1 MSKFRMLCLIFTT
14 LTLLNFSVRSV
25 HAQDLKAPLFDDS
38 FDYEAVAK
46 LPNCNQRVTPRTKYF
61 KCSDPSELFDAA
73 KDWAKA
79 SEQPLMVIFGFD
91 ECPSCKALEHLYFGR
106 KEPVT
111 KEMFVPFVSDVQ
123 AKTKDIPTISVARIH
138 IRNSNAEA
146 LVDSLG
152 LVDYAE
158 SKNWHRLWSPFIVL
172 FDPKTGEWHSEETWD
187 SEIVYCYDAIAE
199 IAVSLEEL
207 DFMEKGKTLKFRE
220 KCRAQ

>member
-1 MSKFRMLCLIFTT
+1 MSQLRTLLHIVAL
-14 LTLLNFSVRSV
+14 LTLFYVSIGAS
-25 HAQDLKAPLFDDS
+25 HAQDLKAPLFDTN
-38 FDYEAVAK
+38 FDYDAVST

-61 KCSDPSELFDAA
+61 KCKNSAELFVAA

-79 SEQPLMVIFGFD
+79 SNQPLMVIFGFD
-91 ECPSCKALEHLYFGR
+91 ECPSCQAIEQLYFGR
-106 KEPVT
+106 KEPIS
-111 KEMFVPFVSDVQ
+111 KEMFIPFVSDIQ

-138 IRNSNAEA
+138 IRNENAEA
-146 LVDSLG
+146 MVKRLG

-199 IAVSLEEL
+199 IAVSLEKL
-207 DFMEKGKTLKFRE
+207 GYMQKGNTLKFRE
-220 KCRAQ
+220 KCRA

>member
-1 MSKFRMLCLIFTT
+1 MSQLRTLFHIVAL
-14 LTLLNFSVRSV
+14 LTLFYVSIGSS
-25 HAQDLKAPLFDDS
+25 HAQDLKAPLFDTN
-38 FDYEAVAK
+38 FDYDAVST

-61 KCSDPSELFDAA
+61 KCKNSAELFVAA

-79 SEQPLMVIFGFD
+79 SDQPLMVIFGFD
-91 ECPSCKALEHLYFGR
+91 ECPSCQAIEQLYFGR
-106 KEPVT
+106 KEPIS
-111 KEMFVPFVSDVQ
+111 KEMFIPFVSDIQ

-138 IRNSNAEA
+138 IRNENAEA
-146 LVDSLG
+146 MVKRLG

-199 IAVSLEEL
+199 IAVSLEKL
-207 DFMEKGKTLKFRE
+207 GYMQKGNTLKFRE
-220 KCRAQ
+220 KCRA

>member
-1 MSKFRMLCLIFTT
+1 MSQLRTLFHIATL
-14 LTLLNFSVRSV
+14 LTLFYVSIGAS
-25 HAQDLKAPLFDDS
+25 HAQDLKAPLFDTN
-38 FDYEAVAK
+38 FDYDAVST

-61 KCSDPSELFDAA
+61 KCKNSAELFVAA

-79 SEQPLMVIFGFD
+79 SNQPLMVIFGFD
-91 ECPSCKALEHLYFGR
+91 ECPSCQAIEQLYFGR
-106 KEPVT
+106 KEPIS
-111 KEMFVPFVSDVQ
+111 KEMFIPFVSDIQ

-138 IRNSNAEA
+138 IRNENAEA
-146 LVDSLG
+146 MVKRLG

-207 DFMEKGKTLKFRE
+207 GYMQKGKTLKYRE
-220 KCRAQ
+220 TCKA

>member
-1 MSKFRMLCLIFTT
+1 MSQLRTLFHIVAL
-14 LTLLNFSVRSV
+14 LTLFYVSIGSS
-25 HAQDLKAPLFDDS
+25 HAQDLKAPLFDTN
-38 FDYEAVAK
+38 FDYDAVST

-61 KCSDPSELFDAA
+61 KCKNSTELFVAA

-79 SEQPLMVIFGFD
+79 SDQPLMVIFGFD
-91 ECPSCKALEHLYFGR
+91 ECPSCQAIEQLYFGR
-106 KEPVT
+106 KEPIS
-111 KEMFVPFVSDVQ
+111 KEMFIPFVSDIQ

-138 IRNSNAEA
+138 IRNENAEA
-146 LVDSLG
+146 MVKRLG

-172 FDPKTGEWHSEETWD
+172 FDPKSGEWHSEETWD

-207 DFMEKGKTLKFRE
+207 GYMQKGKTLKYRE
-220 KCRAQ
+220 TCKA

>member
-1 MSKFRMLCLIFTT
+1 MSQLRTLFHIVAL
-14 LTLLNFSVRSV
+14 LTLFYVSIGAS
-25 HAQDLKAPLFDDS
+25 HAQDLKAPLFDTN
-38 FDYEAVAK
+38 FDYDAVST

-61 KCSDPSELFDAA
+61 KCKNSAELFVAA

-79 SEQPLMVIFGFD
+79 SNQPLMVIFGFD
-91 ECPSCKALEHLYFGR
+91 ECPSCQAIEQLYFGR
-106 KEPVT
+106 KEPIS
-111 KEMFVPFVSDVQ
+111 KEMFIPFVSDIQ

-138 IRNSNAEA
+138 IRNENAEA
-146 LVDSLG
+146 LVKRLG

-199 IAVSLEEL
+199 IAVSLEKL
-207 DFMEKGKTLKFRE
+207 GYMQKGNTLKFRE
-220 KCRAQ
+220 KCRA

>member
-1 MSKFRMLCLIFTT
+1 MSQLRTLFHIVAL
-14 LTLLNFSVRSV
+14 LTLFYVSIGSS
-25 HAQDLKAPLFDDS
+25 HAQDLKAPLFDTN
-38 FDYEAVAK
+38 FDYDAVSM

-61 KCSDPSELFDAA
+61 KCKNSAELFVAA

-79 SEQPLMVIFGFD
+79 SDQPLMVIFGFD
-91 ECPSCKALEHLYFGR
+91 ECPSCQAIEQLYFGR
-106 KEPVT
+106 KEPIS
-111 KEMFVPFVSDVQ
+111 KEMFIPFVSDIQ

-138 IRNSNAEA
+138 IRNENAEA
-146 LVDSLG
+146 MVKRLG

-207 DFMEKGKTLKFRE
+207 GYMQKGKTLKYRE
-220 KCRAQ
+220 TCKA

>member
-1 MSKFRMLCLIFTT
+1 MSQLRTLFHIVAL
-14 LTLLNFSVRSV
+14 LTLFYVSIGSS
-25 HAQDLKAPLFDDS
+25 HAQDLKAPLFDAN
-38 FDYEAVAK
+38 FDYDAVST

-61 KCSDPSELFDAA
+61 KCKNSAELFVAA

-79 SEQPLMVIFGFD
+79 SDQPLMVIFGFD
-91 ECPSCKALEHLYFGR
+91 ECPSCQAIEQLYFGR
-106 KEPVT
+106 KEPIS
-111 KEMFVPFVSDVQ
+111 KEMFIPFVSDIQ

-138 IRNSNAEA
+138 IRNENAEA
-146 LVDSLG
+146 MVKRLG

-207 DFMEKGKTLKFRE
+207 GYMQKGKTLKYRE
-220 KCRAQ
+220 TCKA

>member
-1 MSKFRMLCLIFTT
+1 MSQLRTLFHIVAL
-14 LTLLNFSVRSV
+14 LTLFYVSIGSP
-25 HAQDLKAPLFDDS
+25 HAQDLKAPLFDTN
-38 FDYEAVAK
+38 FDYDALSM

-61 KCSDPSELFDAA
+61 KCKNSAELFVAA

-79 SEQPLMVIFGFD
+79 SDQPLMVIFGFD
-91 ECPSCKALEHLYFGR
+91 ECPSCQAIEQLYFGR
-106 KEPVT
+106 KEPIS
-111 KEMFVPFVSDVQ
+111 KEMFIPFVSDIQ

-138 IRNSNAEA
+138 IRNENAEA
-146 LVDSLG
+146 MVKRLG

-207 DFMEKGKTLKFRE
+207 GYMQKGKTLKYRE
-220 KCRAQ
+220 TCKA

>member
-1 MSKFRMLCLIFTT
+1 MSQLRTLFHIVAL
-14 LTLLNFSVRSV
+14 LTLFYVSIGSS
-25 HAQDLKAPLFDDS
+25 HAQDLKAPLFDTN
-38 FDYEAVAK
+38 FDYDAVST

-61 KCSDPSELFDAA
+61 KCKNSAELFVAA
-73 KDWAKA
+73 KDWAKT
-79 SEQPLMVIFGFD
+79 SDQPLMVIFGFD
-91 ECPSCKALEHLYFGR
+91 ECPSCQAIEQLYFGR
-106 KEPVT
+106 KEPIS
-111 KEMFVPFVSDVQ
+111 KEMFIPFVSDIQ

-138 IRNSNAEA
+138 IRNENAEA
-146 LVDSLG
+146 MVKRLG

-207 DFMEKGKTLKFRE
+207 GYMQKGKTLKYRE
-220 KCRAQ
+220 TCKA